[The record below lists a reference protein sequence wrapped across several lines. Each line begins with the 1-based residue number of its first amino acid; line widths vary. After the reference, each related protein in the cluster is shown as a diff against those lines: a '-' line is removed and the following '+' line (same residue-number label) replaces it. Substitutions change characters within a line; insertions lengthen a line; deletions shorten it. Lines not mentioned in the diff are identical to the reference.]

1 MTSDLI
7 DELLEAA
14 SDKDA
19 QTALT
24 SLWAAL
30 DSAGFERSMN
40 TNPSG
45 ADGGLTDLHFTLT
58 PPAHMDAATV
68 RRVRGITDL
77 VLYRL
82 RDWEARKATEQRIAT
97 FSEACFEGLFVLA
110 DGRVA
115 DANPYLYTLLGYP
128 PEELLGQDLLGNCF
142 DGRERARIVELLEH
156 GAKGEVVKARRKDG
170 TTFYAEL
177 HSKVLV
183 QNHREVHVVA
193 MRDVTEREQT
203 QAVLEE
209 RERHLAEWAAAAFSA
224 TVVSDGT
231 TILEA
236 GGKTVDLLGY
246 ERWELVGRPVLEF
259 VAPPSRRTVER
270 VVADDHFGAY
280 EINLMSKH
288 GDLVPVE
295 VVSALSTWRGHPVR
309 FAGLR
314 DRRELRRLEIERSR
328 LEQRV
333 ERGDRLQS
341 WGALAA
347 GISHDFGNLLVG
359 ITANA
364 EVLLHLSMT
373 PEASEYAEEIYTA
386 GRRAAEL
393 VSELLTFNGNSQPLH
408 KEVIDIGELLVE
420 LRRLLSA
427 KLAPNASVVMH
438 VEPHCTLLGNRARL
452 SQVFMNLLT
461 NASDALEGQAGQI
474 SVTIDT
480 VHDLDSRWDEA
491 WGARLS
497 SGGYVRIQVQDTGV
511 GMNAELVERAF
522 EPFFTTKHSGNGLG
536 LAACL
541 GTIKAHD
548 GAIHVKS
555 EPGQGTCF
563 SVLIPAWN
571 EPVAPEVRRVSE
583 QVPRAG
589 HVFILDDE
597 PVIRSQLRRSLESR
611 GYRVTDAANVTEAE
625 RLLDTVRPDVLLVDM
640 VLGDND
646 GVDFVSYLRRKGLQ
660 APAILLSGFID
671 PRLEESLSHDTFQ
684 AFVRKPYS
692 VSDLTNTLDS
702 VLECPPL
709 AVSGRARGREKSAG
723 PLRQSRS
730 R

>member
-1 MTSDLI
+1 MASDLI

-14 SDKDA
+14 SDTDA
-19 QTALT
+19 RTALT
-24 SLWAAL
+24 RLMSAL
-30 DSAGFERSMN
+30 EAAGFERGKEDRVAS
-40 TNPSG
+40 
-45 ADGGLTDLHFTLT
+45 AGLTDFDITLV
-58 PPAHMDAATV
+58 PPPHLDAATA
-68 RRVRGITDL
+68 RRAQCITRL
-77 VLYRL
+77 ALHRL
-82 RDWEARKATEQRIAT
+82 RDCEARTATEQRIAT

-110 DGRVA
+110 EGRVA
-115 DANPYLYTLLGYP
+115 DANPYLFTLLGYP
-128 PEELLGQDLLGNCF
+128 PEEVLGRDLLRTCF
-142 DGRERARIVELLEH
+142 DVRERARVVAILAQ
-156 GAKGEVVKARRKDG
+156 GAKGEVVTARRKDG
-170 TTFYAEL
+170 TTFHAEL

-183 QNHREVHVVA
+183 QDQRELHVVA

-203 QAVLEE
+203 QAVLQE
-209 RERHLAEWAAAAFSA
+209 RERHLAEWAVAAFSA

-231 TILEA
+231 KILEA

-246 ERWELVGRPVLEF
+246 EPWELVGRPVLEF

-270 VVADDHFGAY
+270 VVADEHFGAY

-364 EVLLHLSMT
+364 EVLLHLNLS

-393 VSELLTFNGNSQPLH
+393 VSELLTFNGNSQALQ
-408 KEVIDIGELLVE
+408 KEVIDVGELMVE

-427 KLAPNASVVMH
+427 KLSPNAAVVMR

-474 SVTIDT
+474 IVTIDT
-480 VHDLDSRWDEA
+480 VHELDSRWDEA

-497 SGGYVRIQVQDTGV
+497 AGGYVRVQVQDTGV
-511 GMNAELVERAF
+511 GMSAELLERAF

-571 EPVAPEVRRVSE
+571 EPAAPEVRRVSE

-611 GYRVTDAANVTEAE
+611 GYRVTDAANVGDAE
-625 RLLDTVRPDVLLVDM
+625 RLLGTVRPDVLLVDM

-646 GVDFVSYLRRKGLQ
+646 GVDFVSHLRRTGLEV
-660 APAILLSGFID
+660 PAILLSGYID

-692 VSDLTNTLDS
+692 VSDLANTLDR
-702 VLECPPL
+702 VLERPAL
-709 AVSGRARGREKSAG
+709 GLNVRGPNREACGTS
-723 PLRQSRS
+723 RQSRL